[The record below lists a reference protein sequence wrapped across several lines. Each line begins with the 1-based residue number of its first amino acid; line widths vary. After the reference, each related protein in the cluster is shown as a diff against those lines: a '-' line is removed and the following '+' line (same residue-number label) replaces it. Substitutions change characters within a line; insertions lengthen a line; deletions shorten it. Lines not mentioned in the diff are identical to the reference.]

1 MKKSYFVLIF
11 MVGLVLITTGCGGG
25 GVTPPISNLPEWTV
39 MVYLD
44 ADNNLESAGIDD
56 INEMEM
62 VGSSTNVNIVIQVD
76 RIPHSVLAA
85 NNEGSADDISNGD
98 WTNTRRY
105 YITQDFDPYTI
116 NSDLKSDLGELNMG
130 NPSTLIDFA
139 TWAVTEYPAEKYLL
153 VIWNHGGGFR
163 SPAST
168 TKDIAWDDTSGGDKI
183 TMSELEYALSAISIQ
198 MGKNVDIVGM
208 DACLMAMTEVAYQIK
223 DYADILVTSE
233 ESEPNDGWPYD
244 TILGQLVS
252 YPTMTPNQLATNIV
266 DSYIFSYT
274 ISDDVTQSAI
284 DLSYMDTLATQLS
297 AMALAIMSDTLTPSV
312 NYINASNSSQYYG
325 DYDFIDLYDFCNEV
339 LAYSNSVFVKSI
351 ALSIQQTLSSAVLR
365 WGYYGYGVD
374 KSRGLSIY
382 FPYISY
388 DSYYNNT
395 NFAQD
400 TWWNEMLSYLGL

>member
-1 MKKSYFVLIF
+1 MNNKYVLIF
-11 MVGLVLITTGCGGG
+11 ILLILSISLTGCFIN
-25 GVTPPISNLPEWTV
+25 PPVPNIPEWTV
-39 MVYLD
+39 MIYLD
-44 ADNNLESAGIDD
+44 ADNNLEMAGIND

-62 VGSSTNVNIVIQVD
+62 VGSTTDVNVVVQVD
-76 RIPHSVLAA
+76 RIPYSVLAA
-85 NNEGSADDISNGD
+85 NNEGHLDDSSNSN

-252 YPTMTPNQLATNIV
+252 YPTMTPN
-266 DSYIFSYT
+266 
-274 ISDDVTQSAI
+274 
-284 DLSYMDTLATQLS
+284 
-297 AMALAIMSDTLTPSV
+297 
-312 NYINASNSSQYYG
+312 
-325 DYDFIDLYDFCNEV
+325 
-339 LAYSNSVFVKSI
+339 
-351 ALSIQQTLSSAVLR
+351 
-365 WGYYGYGVD
+365 
-374 KSRGLSIY
+374 
-382 FPYISY
+382 
-388 DSYYNNT
+388 
-395 NFAQD
+395 
-400 TWWNEMLSYLGL
+400 

>member
-1 MKKSYFVLIF
+1 MAKNYFVLIF
-11 MVGLVLITTGCGGG
+11 VLVLVLIMTGC
-25 GVTPPISNLPEWTV
+25 VAPPNSDLPEWTI

-62 VGSSTNVNIVIQVD
+62 VGSTSEVNIVVQVD
-76 RIPHSVLAA
+76 RIPYSVLAA
-85 NNEGSADDISNGD
+85 NNEGYADDISNNN
-98 WTNTRRY
+98 WTTTRRY
-105 YITQDFDPYTI
+105 YITQDFDSIQI
-116 NSDLKSDLGELNMG
+116 NSQLISDLGELNMG
-130 NPSTLIDFA
+130 TPQTLINFA
-139 TWAVTEYPAEKYLL
+139 NWAVTNYPAKKYLL

-163 SPAST
+163 STELA
-168 TKDIAWDDTSGGDKI
+168 KDIAWDDTSGGDKI

-223 DYADILVTSE
+223 DYANILVASE
-233 ESEPNDGWPYD
+233 ENEPNDGWPYD

-274 ISDDVTQSAI
+274 ASDNVTQSAI
-284 DLSYMDTLATQLS
+284 DLSYINTLANQLS
-297 AMALAIMSDTLTPSV
+297 TLALEIMSDTLTPSV

-325 DYDFIDLYDFCNEV
+325 DYDFIDLYDFCNKV
-339 LAYSNSVFVKSI
+339 LTYSNSVSVKNT

-365 WGYYGYGVD
+365 WGYNGSGVNG
-374 KSRGLSIY
+374 SRGLSIY
-382 FPYISY
+382 FPYYSY
-388 DSYYNNT
+388 DNYYNNT
-395 NFAQD
+395 NFSQD
-400 TWWNEMLSYLGL
+400 TFWDEMLLYLGL